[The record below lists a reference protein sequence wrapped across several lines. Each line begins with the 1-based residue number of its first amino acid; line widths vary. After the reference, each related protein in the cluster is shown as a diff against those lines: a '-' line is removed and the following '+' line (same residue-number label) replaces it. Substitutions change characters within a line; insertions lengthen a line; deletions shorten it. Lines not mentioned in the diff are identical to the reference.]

1 MTTPTV
7 NTLALVPPR
16 RPTIEDLGGEAKEN
30 DAKFP
35 PNPVTQPTAE
45 DWNEKVRMLAAAWR
59 TVPVAVIPVTF
70 VAGVP
75 TIGDVQ
81 CGNPALVAGDFT
93 PTDHGGTGGDTTI
106 AWAADTFP
114 AAICPAVVEINMTTG
129 NWFVPIKIPGTNEI
143 RIQTPDSTSTLA
155 DADFTLFIF

>member
-16 RPTIEDLGGEAKEN
+16 RPTIEDLGGVAKEN

-45 DWNEKVRMLAAAWR
+45 DWNEKTRMLAAAWR

-70 VAGVP
+70 VAGAP

-106 AWAADTFP
+106 AWAANTFP
-114 AAICPAVVEINMTTG
+114 APICPPVVAINMATG
-129 NWFVPIKIPGTNEI
+129 VWFVPVVIVGVDQV
-143 RIQTPDSTSTLA
+143 RIQTPDSTATLA

>member
-1 MTTPTV
+1 MTTPIV

-16 RPTIEDLGGEAKEN
+16 RPTIEDLGGVAKEN

-45 DWNEKVRMLAAAWR
+45 DWNEKTRMLAAAWR

-70 VAGVP
+70 NAGAP

-81 CGNPALVAGDFT
+81 CGNPALVAGNFT
-93 PTDHGGTGGDTTI
+93 PIDNGPGDTTI
-106 AWAADTFP
+106 EWAANTFP
-114 AAICPAVVEINMTTG
+114 AAICSPVAIINMATG
-129 NWFVPIKIPGTNEI
+129 VWFVPTVIEGTNQV
-143 RIQTPDSTSTLA
+143 RIQTADSSSTAA
-155 DADFTLFIF
+155 DANFTLFIF